1 MLRNL
6 QGSAPPWPAPR
17 PLRRHGAGSMAGHHR
32 GAALC
37 LRGAGSVAE
46 RRRGAANEHVR
57 RRGAILRAERH
68 RGAAQTAL
76 CRRGASSV
84 TWHHRGAIDVHMRR
98 RGAIFRAERHRG
110 AAQTVFVRQP
120 GHGVS
125 SRPIHGH
132 HGEVCTWRSAN
143 PRDTPCRGD
152 HRRYSHVPSANVA
165 VSLGHHRGAIFSV
178 CRLSAR
184 IVGLVVWARPLQPG
198 VVRDLHGGA
207 PPWCYGCDARPALT
221 EPGGTQATRDRVA

>member
-1 MLRNL
+1 MAPT
-6 QGSAPPWPAPR
+6 QWQSAAVVQPTYRYAVAAQPSGQCATVARAPTA
-17 PLRRHGAGSMAGHHR
+17 LRRHGAGSMAGHHR

-37 LRGAGSVAE
+37 LRGAGSAAE
-46 RRRGAANEHVR
+46 RHRGAANEHVR

-125 SRPIHGH
+125 SRPIH
-132 HGEVCTWRSAN
+132 EAPWR
-143 PRDTPCRGD
+143 
-152 HRRYSHVPSANVA
+152 
-165 VSLGHHRGAIFSV
+165 
-178 CRLSAR
+178 
-184 IVGLVVWARPLQPG
+184 GLHLALRQP
-198 VVRDLHGGA
+198 
-207 PPWCYGCDARPALT
+207 P
-221 EPGGTQATRDRVA
+221 